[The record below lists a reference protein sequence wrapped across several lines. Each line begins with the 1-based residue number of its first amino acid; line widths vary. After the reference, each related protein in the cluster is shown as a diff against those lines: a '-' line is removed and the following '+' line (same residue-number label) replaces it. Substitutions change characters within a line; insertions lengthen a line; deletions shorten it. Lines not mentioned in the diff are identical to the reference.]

1 MGDIIARLK
10 QEIRQIYF
18 DKPKIDSLIHTMQDR
33 FGIPSGDAMDYIEER
48 KKLEDASR
56 FRHYAF
62 AFAFDKLNDTDITK
76 EFFTQVERSVMAK
89 EREAEEAFEFPIR
102 IDCYPVTAQQWIG
115 VSSVKFLMSL
125 RDAQLINY
133 NANTQRVMK
142 RIIHN
147 KSSSYRIAVNERAV
161 KEIEKSFERGEFIP
175 NTITINIPDTETDFY
190 YDTKAHQLII
200 NSIDHFDMTDG
211 YHRYLAMSRLSSKT
225 DFDYPIELRIQNF
238 PEYMATQFIYQEDK
252 KTRMA
257 RVDAEGL
264 NKFDPCNQVVD
275 RLNSMPACILS
286 GMIRSGGG
294 LINSADMASLV
305 RYFYY
310 DSTKNTSVAKQKAFV
325 VKTTEYLCGRLNS
338 VFGSD
343 PALLEKDRITFKEL
357 MIIFVCLNKYADDN
371 ECNSHIKEA
380 LKRQDEIPSQG
391 FASRKPRKGLVTL
404 IGVIS

>member
-1 MGDIIARLK
+1 MGDIITRLK

-76 EFFTQVERSVMAK
+76 EFFTQVERSVMSK
-89 EREAEEAFEFPIR
+89 ERETEETFEFPIR
-102 IDCYPVTAQQWIG
+102 INCYPVTAQQWIG

-190 YDTKAHQLII
+190 YDTKEKMDKAVDFWLYSYGQKYFVRWAVIDKTAGKAVGTIEMFRRPAGADFGDVGLIRLDVASAYEKAEPLREILSLII
-200 NSIDHFDMTDG
+200 PPAFGMFDCDEIISKVPIYAVERAEAFAGYGFTKTGTCLIGGNDG
-211 YHRYLAMSRLSSKT
+211 YAYNGYWTVR
-225 DFDYPIELRIQNF
+225 
-238 PEYMATQFIYQEDK
+238 K
-252 KTRMA
+252 K
-257 RVDAEGL
+257 
-264 NKFDPCNQVVD
+264 
-275 RLNSMPACILS
+275 
-286 GMIRSGGG
+286 
-294 LINSADMASLV
+294 
-305 RYFYY
+305 
-310 DSTKNTSVAKQKAFV
+310 
-325 VKTTEYLCGRLNS
+325 
-338 VFGSD
+338 
-343 PALLEKDRITFKEL
+343 
-357 MIIFVCLNKYADDN
+357 
-371 ECNSHIKEA
+371 
-380 LKRQDEIPSQG
+380 
-391 FASRKPRKGLVTL
+391 
-404 IGVIS
+404 